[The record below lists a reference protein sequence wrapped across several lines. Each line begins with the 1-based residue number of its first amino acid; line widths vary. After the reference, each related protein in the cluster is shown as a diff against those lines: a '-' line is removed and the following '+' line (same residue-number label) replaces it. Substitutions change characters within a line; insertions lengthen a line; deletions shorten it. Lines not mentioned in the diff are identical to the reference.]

1 MVRWYI
7 VAPCRTYKGWSRK
20 FSRNQNP
27 IEESVRL
34 FETLLPSTL
43 FFAYVTRFQQH
54 SPPWKWWVEKLPRLF
69 ASSTENRLRSRPSS
83 SIPVFHP
90 RQINEV
96 QVFCLRRPVLLFL
109 LYFLFSFSLSF
120 SLFEETTRKRRW
132 EKVVFEISS
141 VLLSGFS
148 IFFFFFTTR
157 VYFFKRDLCEKAL
170 SLEKKYP
177 EIKYITPPLFRVT
190 SRNTSRFKYKCT

>member
-148 IFFFFFTTR
+148 IFFFFFHHARVLFQTR
-157 VYFFKRDLCEKAL
+157 SLRKSSL
-170 SLEKKYP
+170 SGKKISRNKIYNAAAP
-177 EIKYITPPLFRVT
+177 VSRHLAKYIPL
-190 SRNTSRFKYKCT
+190 